1 MQETSFLTEMF
12 LYVFDER
19 HDVVAG
25 FSLAFAEDKLTPKVH
40 FASCQQHYPENFWN
54 PAFQKHANG
63 VKGIAGVVMVA
74 DDPAR
79 HREFLL
85 AFSGADS
92 ARDSGDGFTIDLP
105 RGTIDM
111 MTPAT
116 FTRRYGQPAP
126 DTAAGAR
133 LAAIRFT
140 KARKAEIVPALGAVL
155 AFEAI

>member
-1 MQETSFLTEMF
+1 MSGNTTVSGGFDLLVKPALPRLEPLAVEQMEMS
-12 LYVFDER
+12 V
-19 HDVVAG
+19 
-25 FSLAFAEDKLTPKVH
+25 
-40 FASCQQHYPENFWN
+40 
-54 PAFQKHANG
+54 
-63 VKGIAGVVMVA
+63 
-74 DDPAR
+74 
-79 HREFLL
+79 
-85 AFSGADS
+85 